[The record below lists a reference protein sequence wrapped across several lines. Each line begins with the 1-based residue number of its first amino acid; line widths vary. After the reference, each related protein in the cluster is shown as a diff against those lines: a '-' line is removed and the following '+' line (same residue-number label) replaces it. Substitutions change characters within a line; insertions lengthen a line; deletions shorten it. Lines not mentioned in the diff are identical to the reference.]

1 MTLAQ
6 EMGIEELKTACEDH
20 VVSTLSVTNACS
32 HLATV
37 MDLQDKPS
45 SKFRVEFN
53 FRLVNE
59 GIFETFPK
67 SVEKI
72 CFCPLWVLATAQ
84 QMAQLMVFNI
94 LHYYDLNERHEYSC
108 GFHEHF

>member
-20 VVSTLSVTNACS
+20 AVATLSVTNACG

-45 SKFRVEFN
+45 SKLRVEFI

-59 GIFETFPK
+59 SGFGTFLK
-67 SVEKI
+67 SVSRNKLFSSI
-72 CFCPLWVLATAQ
+72 SGFSYCSTDGTTRG
-84 QMAQLMVFNI
+84 I
-94 LHYYDLNERHEYSC
+94 YYITLL
-108 GFHEHF
+108 